1 MAHLVTLIPGDG
13 IGPEVSEATR
23 RVLDA
28 TGVPIEWVVE
38 EAGAEVLAREGTTL
52 PERVLDRIRDSRV
65 AIKGPITTPVGS
77 GFRSVNVELR
87 QTLDLFAA
95 VRPSRSLAGLPTRH
109 PDVDLVVIRENTED
123 LYQGIEFEKGTP
135 EALEL
140 REELRRLSGRE
151 LREDS
156 GFTVKPISVTGARR
170 IVRFALEYVRAH
182 GRRKVT
188 LGHKANIM
196 RFSDGLFL
204 SIGQIEAEGHPEV
217 WFEEMEIDQL
227 SMRLVR
233 EPSAFDV
240 LLLPNLYGDII
251 SDLCAGLVGGLGL
264 AAGANLGWEYAVFE
278 PVHGSAPDIAGK
290 GVANPIAMIL
300 SGAMLLRHL
309 QEPAAAEAVER
320 AVDRVL
326 ERGDVRTP
334 DLGGTSS
341 TDEVA
346 AAIDRGALG
355 VSGKVVRRRTDVLV
369 ALAGLALF
377 VPCAIIASDGTVGP
391 VELAVFHA
399 INGLPEALSPVMQWV
414 QWLGVLAVGPIV
426 ALGAALFRRW
436 RLAIAC
442 LLVTV
447 EKLVFERIVWQLV
460 ERSRPGKTI
469 ADAIV
474 RGDTPMTGA
483 SFVSGHVILV
493 TGLAW
498 VLTPYLRGAWRAL
511 PWVVVGLVAFARVYL
526 GAHAPLD
533 VLGGFALG
541 LVAGGIA
548 NVIVGLEPRTAGV
561 ADHAGARYG

>member
-1 MAHLVTLIPGDG
+1 VAHLVTLIPGDG
-13 IGPEVSEATR
+13 IGPEVSDATR

-28 TGVPIEWVVE
+28 TDVQIEWVVE
-38 EAGAEVLAREGTTL
+38 DAGASTLQREGTTL

-87 QTLDLFAA
+87 QALDLFAA
-95 VRPSRSLAGLPTRH
+95 VRPSRSLPGLPTRH

-123 LYQGIEFEKGTP
+123 LYQGIEFERGTP
-135 EALEL
+135 GALEL
-140 REELRRLSGRE
+140 REELLRLSGRE

-170 IVRFALEYVRAH
+170 IVRFALEFVGAH

-217 WFEEMEIDQL
+217 WFEETEIDQL

-233 EPSAFDV
+233 DPAEFDV

-278 PVHGSAPDIAGK
+278 PVHGSAPDIAGR

-309 QEPAAAEAVER
+309 HEAGAATAVER

-326 ERGDVRTP
+326 ERGDARTP

-341 TDEVA
+341 TEEVA
-346 AAIDRGALG
+346 AAI
-355 VSGKVVRRRTDVLV
+355 
-369 ALAGLALF
+369 
-377 VPCAIIASDGTVGP
+377 
-391 VELAVFHA
+391 E
-399 INGLPEALSPVMQWV
+399 EAL
-414 QWLGVLAVGPIV
+414 
-426 ALGAALFRRW
+426 
-436 RLAIAC
+436 
-442 LLVTV
+442 
-447 EKLVFERIVWQLV
+447 
-460 ERSRPGKTI
+460 
-469 ADAIV
+469 
-474 RGDTPMTGA
+474 RG
-483 SFVSGHVILV
+483 
-493 TGLAW
+493 
-498 VLTPYLRGAWRAL
+498 
-511 PWVVVGLVAFARVYL
+511 
-526 GAHAPLD
+526 
-533 VLGGFALG
+533 
-541 LVAGGIA
+541 
-548 NVIVGLEPRTAGV
+548 
-561 ADHAGARYG
+561 

>member
-1 MAHLVTLIPGDG
+1 VAHLVTLIPGDG

-28 TGVPIEWVVE
+28 TGIPIEWVIE
-38 EAGAEVLAREGTTL
+38 EAGADVLEREGTPL
-52 PERVLDRIRDSRV
+52 PGRVLDRIRDSRV

-87 QTLDLFAA
+87 HALDLFAA

-123 LYQGIEFEKGTP
+123 LYQGIEFAKGTP

-140 REELRRLSGRE
+140 REQLLRLSGRE

-170 IVRFALEYVRAH
+170 VVRFALEFVGTH

-204 SIGQIEAEGHPEV
+204 SIGQIEAEGRPEI

-233 EPSAFDV
+233 EPAAFDV

-278 PVHGSAPDIAGK
+278 PVHGSAPDIAGR
-290 GVANPIAMIL
+290 GIANPIAMIL

-309 QEPAAAEAVER
+309 REPAAATAVER

-326 ERGDVRTP
+326 ERGGARTP

-341 TDEVA
+341 TEEVA
-346 AAIDRGALG
+346 AAIEE
-355 VSGKVVRRRTDVLV
+355 T
-369 ALAGLALF
+369 
-377 VPCAIIASDGTVGP
+377 
-391 VELAVFHA
+391 
-399 INGLPEALSPVMQWV
+399 
-414 QWLGVLAVGPIV
+414 
-426 ALGAALFRRW
+426 
-436 RLAIAC
+436 
-442 LLVTV
+442 
-447 EKLVFERIVWQLV
+447 
-460 ERSRPGKTI
+460 
-469 ADAIV
+469 
-474 RGDTPMTGA
+474 
-483 SFVSGHVILV
+483 
-493 TGLAW
+493 
-498 VLTPYLRGAWRAL
+498 LRG
-511 PWVVVGLVAFARVYL
+511 
-526 GAHAPLD
+526 
-533 VLGGFALG
+533 
-541 LVAGGIA
+541 
-548 NVIVGLEPRTAGV
+548 
-561 ADHAGARYG
+561 